1 MLSLWS
7 TFSLHGT
14 QLTIQN
20 FSFSTLKGQKKK
32 KKKMGRETL
41 FKLLD
46 EPGDK
51 RSSTLNS
58 NNGGKMYFISETS
71 DYDSSGD
78 STLSEFLKQKN

>member
-1 MLSLWS
+1 MWS

-32 KKKMGRETL
+32 KMDRERL
-41 FKLLD
+41 LKLLD
-46 EPGDK
+46 EPEDK
-51 RSSTLNS
+51 RNSTLNS

-71 DYDSSGD
+71 SVDYQV
-78 STLSEFLKQKN
+78 TLPE